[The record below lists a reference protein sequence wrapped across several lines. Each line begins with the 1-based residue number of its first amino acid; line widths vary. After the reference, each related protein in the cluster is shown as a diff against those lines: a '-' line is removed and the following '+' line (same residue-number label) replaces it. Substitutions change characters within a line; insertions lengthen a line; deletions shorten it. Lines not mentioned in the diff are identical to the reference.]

1 MNDLEKTNNN
11 LERNVKFLL
20 GENSGLRKETSRYK
34 QALNIV
40 FGKRVDI
47 PTLDLAETLED
58 YNASVDEF
66 VETAQQLT
74 KEEFNFLK
82 SVMRC
87 LNI

>member
-1 MNDLEKTNNN
+1 MDRKTIDNLEKNNN
-11 LERNVKFLL
+11 FLIN
-20 GENSGLRKETSRYK
+20 ENRSLRKESSTYK
-34 QALNIV
+34 QALNLV

-47 PTLDLAETLED
+47 PTLDLSETVEV

-74 KEEFNFLK
+74 NEEFNFLK
-82 SVMRC
+82 SVTRC

>member
-1 MNDLEKTNNN
+1 MDRKTIDNLEKNTT
-11 LERNVKFLL
+11 FLIN
-20 GENSGLRKETSRYK
+20 ENRELNKEASRYK
-34 QALNIV
+34 QALNLV

-47 PTLDLAETLED
+47 PTLDLSETVED

-82 SVMRC
+82 SVIRC